1 WESYGGT
8 GRLLFGDHGTHVSGT
23 IAASRDGSGMHGV
36 AFGADLYAASGYA
49 LDQSINLIGQGTTQD
64 FGILGEVNKY
74 IADFNTSAQLPPEDQ
89 LAPLTRE
96 DLLSLLPSNWA
107 VPPFHASLVANAFDQ
122 MAEQGVRVIN
132 NSWGGTPDLGST
144 FDDIARAYEEDREN
158 NQPLYDSMRRAVL
171 DHDVLFVFAAGNESG
186 TGSDAGT
193 LTHADVEAALPA

>member
-74 IADFNTSAQLPPEDQ
+74 IADFNTSAELPPGDK

-107 VPPFHASLVANAFDQ
+107 VPPFNGSLVADAFDR
-122 MAEQGVRVIN
+122 MAGKGVRVIN

-144 FDDIARAYEEDREN
+144 FNDIARAYEEERES
-158 NQPLYDSMRRAVL
+158 NQPLYDAMLRAVR
-171 DHDVLFVFAAGNESG
+171 DQDVLFVFAAGNESG
-186 TGSDAGT
+186 INDDAG
-193 LTHADVEAALPA
+193 